1 MTVEQKRFAERIQ
14 ADYDYVRP
22 RFGDV
27 QEGTIASIDDDELLI
42 HPTEAKRD
50 GVVSAD
56 DLKLLDEDFGA
67 SLAVGDSVPV
77 RILRGISR
85 DGQIVASISQ
95 GLRYSDWL
103 RAKDLLESGERVEAE
118 VTGVNRGGLEVS
130 FGRIRGFVPN
140 SHLKRGRSRKRE
152 AKEQLVGQA
161 LSLTV
166 LEVNQRRR
174 RLVLSERAADER
186 ARRKALEELEPGQ
199 VRRGVVRNITGYSA
213 FVDVGGLDGLVHISE
228 LDHTFVEHP
237 SDVLQVGEEI
247 AVFVLKVNR
256 ERERISLSRKRL
268 LPDLWDQVTENLF
281 VGDPMVGTVTSV
293 VDYGAFVDV
302 GTGVEGLLHV
312 SEIPNGQLGLSE
324 LEAGSQVDV
333 RVRRIDRE
341 RHRISLTMNGRVSG
355 PM

>member
-1 MTVEQKRFAERIQ
+1 MTVEQKRLAERIQ

-22 RFGDV
+22 RSGDV
-27 QEGTIASIDDDELLI
+27 QEGMIASIDDDELLI
-42 HPTEAKRD
+42 HLAEAKRD

-56 DLKLLDEDFGA
+56 DLKLLDEDFRG
-67 SLAVGDSVPV
+67 SLSVGDSVPV

-152 AKEQLVGQA
+152 AKEELVGQTVT
-161 LSLTV
+161 LTV

-186 ARRKALEELEPGQ
+186 ARRKVLEELEPGQ
-199 VRRGVVRNITGYSA
+199 VRRGVVRNITDYGA
-213 FVDVGGLDGLVHISE
+213 FVDLGGLDGLVHISE
-228 LDHTFVEHP
+228 LDHTFVKHP
-237 SDVLQVGEEI
+237 SDLLEVGEELE
-247 AVFVLKVNR
+247 VFVLEVDR
-256 ERERISLSRKRL
+256 ERQRISLSRKRL
-268 LPDLWDQVTENLF
+268 LPDTWDEVTENLF
-281 VGDPMVGTVTSV
+281 VGDRIVGTVTSI

-302 GTGVEGLLHV
+302 GAGIQGLLHV
-312 SEIPNGQLGLSE
+312 SEIPNRQLGLSE
-324 LEAGSQVDV
+324 LQAGSQVHV
-333 RVRRIDRE
+333 TVRRIDRE
-341 RHRISLTMNGRVSG
+341 RQRISLTMNGRVSG

>member
-1 MTVEQKRFAERIQ
+1 MTVEQKSLADRIES
-14 ADYDYVRP
+14 DYDYVRP
-22 RFGDV
+22 RSGDV
-27 QEGTIASIDDDELLI
+27 QEGLIASVGEDEWII
-42 HPTEAKRD
+42 HLAEAKRD
-50 GVVSAD
+50 GVVSAHDLGSLD
-56 DLKLLDEDFGA
+56 DEFRA
-67 SLAVGDSVPV
+67 SLAVGDRVPV
-77 RILRGISR
+77 RILRGITR

-95 GLRYSDWL
+95 GLHYSDWL
-103 RAKDLLESGERVEAE
+103 RAKDLLESGERTEAD
-118 VTGVNRGGLEVS
+118 VTGVNRGGVEVS

-152 AKEQLVGQA
+152 AKEELVGQT

-174 RLVLSERAADER
+174 RLVLSERAADEGT
-186 ARRKALEELEPGQ
+186 RRKLLEELEPGQ
-199 VRRGVVRNITGYSA
+199 VRHGVVRNLTGYGA
-213 FVDVGGLDGLVHISE
+213 FVDLGGLDGLVHISE
-228 LDHTFVEHP
+228 LDHKFVKHP

-247 AVFVLKVNR
+247 EVQVLKVDR

-281 VGDPMVGTVTSV
+281 VGDPIAGTVTSV
-293 VDYGAFVDV
+293 VEFGAFVDM
-302 GTGVEGLLHV
+302 GAGVQGLLHI

-341 RHRISLTMNGRVSG
+341 RQRIALTMNGRFAD
-355 PM
+355 PR